1 MHKTVLVSQTSG
13 RKSRRRGKVYN
24 SEIATYG
31 KIWDNEDVHDLGSVE
46 NEFPA
51 IVFNDTLTSET
62 TLSCEPTVSS
72 LNNDEIDFRI
82 SFDESDD
89 EDCTV
94 LLMISEVELQALAD
108 LKSILF
114 LKMILDVVFY
124 GKIYEFVYLQFLL
137 EVQRTQ
143 SYSPGPSTTL
153 SYSAARPST
162 PPTYSSGPSRNA
174 DCSNCKLLIGKIT
187 ALEETLEMYMHPE
200 NHTLDSTAL
209 LNDLYNDMDKFGLE

>member
-1 MHKTVLVSQTSG
+1 MNMMQHESF
-13 RKSRRRGKVYN
+13 
-24 SEIATYG
+24 EC
-31 KIWDNEDVHDLGSVE
+31 
-46 NEFPA
+46 P
-51 IVFNDTLTSET
+51 
-62 TLSCEPTVSS
+62 CEPGNVVLRESHQFTPMLSENDFGCSFLWKDIRVRLLAVSPGGS
-72 LNNDEIDFRI
+72 
-82 SFDESDD
+82 
-89 EDCTV
+89 T
-94 LLMISEVELQALAD
+94 
-108 LKSILF
+108 
-114 LKMILDVVFY
+114 
-124 GKIYEFVYLQFLL
+124 
-137 EVQRTQ
+137 TQ